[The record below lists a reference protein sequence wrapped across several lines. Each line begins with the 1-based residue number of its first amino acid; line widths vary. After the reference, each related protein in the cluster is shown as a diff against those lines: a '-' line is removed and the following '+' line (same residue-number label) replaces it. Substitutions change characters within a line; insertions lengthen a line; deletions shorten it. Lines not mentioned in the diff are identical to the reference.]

1 LRARRRDRLLL
12 PALTRIKPSLTALA
26 GAGLATIMLLASLFH
41 ISRGEPQVLPVNLV
55 FGGLAA
61 FVAWGRWKKAP
72 IAAR

>member
-1 LRARRRDRLLL
+1 
-12 PALTRIKPSLTALA
+12 
-26 GAGLATIMLLASLFH
+26 MLLAGLFH